1 MVVRLTGGG
10 GQDDRVL
17 VVHDELDRFGKNARA
32 SSVARLHHTLIRHT
46 LLEARDRQTR
56 RSTVVLQGWDP
67 HPVLSPE
74 HSAISTRTVSMYL
87 ILTDYIVN
95 TPNNKNT
102 S

>member
-17 VVHDELDRFGKNARA
+17 VVHDELDGFGKNARA

-46 LLEARDRQTR
+46 FLQTRDGQTR

-67 HPVLSPE
+67 HPILSPE
-74 HSAISTRTVSMYL
+74 HSAISTSAVLMIR
-87 ILTDYIVN
+87 ILTEYC
-95 TPNNKNT
+95 
-102 S
+102 